1 MNRGDAWGYVIAA
14 LFVAVFLVA
23 AYYGATR
30 PNRTNFGF
38 DDRWDCLPLANA
50 DPICVKRR

>member
-30 PNRTNFGF
+30 PNSSNFGF
-38 DDRWDCLPLANA
+38 DNKWDCLPQAKG